1 MDVKKK
7 SRYRVKESPHV
18 PELELAKKVGNLK
31 RAFSFC
37 WKNVNKKNK
46 KIKTSFVI

>member
-18 PELELAKKVGNLK
+18 PELELAKKSRESQASFLFLLK
-31 RAFSFC
+31 EC
-37 WKNVNKKNK
+37 E
-46 KIKTSFVI
+46 